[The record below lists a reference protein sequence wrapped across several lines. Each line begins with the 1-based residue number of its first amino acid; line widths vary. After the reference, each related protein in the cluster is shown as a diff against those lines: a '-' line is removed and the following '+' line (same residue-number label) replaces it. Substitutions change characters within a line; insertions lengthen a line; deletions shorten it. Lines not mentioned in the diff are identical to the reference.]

1 MQYLML
7 SDIELDINGGEY
19 DHYVNNVLLGIES
32 FESVEEAEIRARE
45 LLKVLAEDDHC
56 ISFCNSVVKCSPL
69 NDLGNITASQNIPI

>member
-19 DHYVNNVLLGIES
+19 TKYVDNVFLGIES
-32 FESVEEAEIRARE
+32 FNSVEEAEIRARE
-45 LLKVLAEDDHC
+45 LLKDLIDEDC
-56 ISFCNSVVKCSPL
+56 SISFCNSVVKCSPL